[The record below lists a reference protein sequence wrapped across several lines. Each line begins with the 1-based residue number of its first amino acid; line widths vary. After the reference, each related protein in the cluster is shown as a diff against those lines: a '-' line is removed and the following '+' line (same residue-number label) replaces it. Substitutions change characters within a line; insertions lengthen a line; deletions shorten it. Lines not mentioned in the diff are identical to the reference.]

1 MATKIYKSGN
11 YIIVD
16 DSASLYLEIPTH
28 ECDIVKETTGSTTY
42 RVLRNNVER
51 ASVSLSNIVDASDA
65 SYTESAFDTFRH
77 ENTGFNSAAGGS
89 VAEAIEANTLATAN
103 AIGGSSSVGAFGEQI
118 FAELTP
124 EVQIANKYQIDPAN
138 LNELEIF
145 EATGGSSDNNGNL
158 FRCQT
163 GTSVGGYGVIRSKND
178 VVYRAGEGIEARFT
192 AKFTTGVANSLQFG
206 GMFSLTETVA
216 FGYDGANFSC
226 LHSYGGAAETQL
238 ITITATGAGTCNVT
252 LDDDL
257 VAVSVTSSDVQTNA
271 REIADGLEADGT
283 VSAKWRVEQVDD
295 KVYVIAKS
303 VGDKTGTFSISGG
316 VTASIAEQ
324 TAGVAKTDGHIAQSS
339 WNITTDPFTGF
350 DPTQLNVYKITF
362 GYLGVAN
369 ITYSIY
375 NPSTGK
381 FVAVHQIEWSN
392 ANTTTH
398 LGNPNL
404 KMGWTAASLGSTTA
418 LTVEG
423 ASAFAGIQGK
433 RIVKTTAFAADASVG
448 SVGTSLAPILTI
460 KNRVVYGDRFNL
472 SKIEPLQLSVDNDH
486 TKGTIIEVY
495 INATLSGENYQFE
508 DEFNSVAVYDST
520 STTISGGSLVESL
533 IVGNGSSATINI
545 ENLGIQLLPE
555 DTLTLAAKTV
565 SGTGA
570 TITAA
575 ITWKEEK

>member
-1 MATKIYKSGN
+1 MADHNPTN
-11 YIIVD
+11 NNLDYIALD
-16 DSASLYLEIPTH
+16 GSYQEKHLDYLAGIQTN
-28 ECDIVKETTGSTTY
+28 TGSGG
-42 RVLRNNVER
+42 N
-51 ASVSLSNIVDASDA
+51 AA
-65 SYTESAFDTFRH
+65 
-77 ENTGFNSAAGGS
+77 NS
-89 VAEAIEANTLATAN
+89 
-103 AIGGSSSVGAFGEQI
+103 GAFGESI
-118 FAELTP
+118 VAELTP

-138 LNELEIF
+138 LNNLEIF
-145 EATGGSSDNNGNL
+145 EATGGSADNNGNL

-163 GTSVGGYGVIRSKND
+163 GTSVGGYGVIRSKD
-178 VVYRAGEGIEARFT
+178 GVVYRAGEGIEARFT
-192 AKFTTGVANSLQFG
+192 AKFTTGIALSLQFG

-216 FGYDGANFSC
+216 FGYDGATFSC
-226 LHSYGGAAETQL
+226 LHSYNGAAEVQL
-238 ITITATGAGTCNVT
+238 ITVTVTGAGTCNVT

-271 REIADGLEADGT
+271 REIADALKADGT
-283 VSAKWRVEQVDD
+283 VSAKWRVEQIDD

-303 VGDKTGTFSISGG
+303 VGDKTGTFSVSGG
-316 VTASIAEQ
+316 VTASIVEK
-324 TAGVAKTDGHIAQSS
+324 TAGVAKTDGHIAQSA

-350 DPTQLNVYKITF
+350 DPTKLNVYKITF

-375 NPSTGK
+375 DPNTGN
-381 FVAVHQIEWSN
+381 FVAVHRIKWSN
-392 ANTTTH
+392 ANTGTH

-404 KMGWTAASLGSTTA
+404 KIGWTAASLGASGTN

-433 RIVKTTAFAADASVG
+433 RIVKKTAYSASASVG
-448 SVGTSLAPILTI
+448 SVGTSLTPILTV

-495 INATLSGENYQFE
+495 VNATLTTENYQFE
-508 DEFNSVAVYDST
+508 DEFNSVATYDSAA
-520 STTISGGSLVESL
+520 STISGGSLVQSF
-533 IVGNGSSATINI
+533 IVGNGNSATVDI
-545 ENLGIQLLPE
+545 EKLGIVLLPE

-570 TITAA
+570 TVTSA